1 MRARLNGVAD
11 PLRSDESR
19 ALRRTSFSVRIKAR
33 GTVIAGF
40 VVKQAATV
48 CVYIPVQ
55 SRRDGS

>member
-1 MRARLNGVAD
+1 VLIVYLPLPHLAGV
-11 PLRSDESR
+11 E
-19 ALRRTSFSVRIKAR
+19 IAR
-33 GTVIAGF
+33 GTVTAAF